1 MLRIFSLLVVIA
13 SVMTFPI
20 LPSEA
25 QATDAPAV
33 TDGTRKINLSGR
45 QRMLSQ
51 RMAKAACFA
60 SLGVLTDAHLI
71 QAREAHNLFEQT
83 LKDLRHGSTEQGLT
97 PETSPRILT
106 ELDGV
111 DELWNLYGVS
121 VELAAED
128 RAAAQI
134 SLWQIADLNLP
145 LLRQLHRTVGEFER
159 QYGNSGPVHPV
170 LSFAINIAGRQRM
183 LTQKASKEFCL
194 ILAGRQAAE
203 NRQALAATVALFDQS
218 LHALTNGNDEMGL
231 PQAPTEEIRTQLRK
245 VQVMWAPLK
254 AILEAVANG
263 SKPSMA
269 EIEKVARANDPVLD
283 EMNRAVWMYDQL

>member
-1 MLRIFSLLVVIA
+1 ARA
-13 SVMTFPI
+13 
-20 LPSEA
+20 A
-25 QATDAPAV
+25 DAPAIE
-33 TDGTRKINLSGR
+33 DGTRKINLAGR

-60 SLGVLTDAHLI
+60 SLGVLTDQHLT
-71 QAREAHNLFEQT
+71 QAREAHSLFEET
-83 LKDLRHGSTEQGLT
+83 LRDLRHGNTEQGLA

-111 DELWNLYGVS
+111 EELWNLYGVS

-145 LLRQLHRTVGEFER
+145 LLRQLHRSVGEFER
-159 QYGNSGPVHPV
+159 QYGNSGIVHPV
-170 LSFAINIAGRQRM
+170 LALAINIAGRQRM

-194 ILAGRQAAE
+194 IVAGRQAAE
-203 NRQALAATVALFDQS
+203 NRKALAATVALFDAS
-218 LHALTNGNDEMGL
+218 LLALTDGNDKMGL
-231 PQAPTEEIRTQLRK
+231 PQAPTEEIRAQLELVHDK
-245 VQVMWAPLK
+245 WAQLK
-254 AILEAVANG
+254 TIFEAVSNG
-263 SKPSMA
+263 SKPTMT
-269 EIEKVARANDPVLD
+269 EIEQVARRADPVLE